1 MPETERLPAAEGKRI
16 EMAAADASTS
26 AFHLGIGIAGV
37 LMIAGGIV
45 AGFGIENPKR
55 RVEAVAT
62 RGAAAAG
69 ECGHSADCD
78 CGEDVAGPR
87 AAAGAC

>member
-1 MPETERLPAAEGKRI
+1 VPATRRLPP
-16 EMAAADASTS
+16 AAAARVRAASSDASTS
-26 AFHLGIGIAGV
+26 AFHLGVLIAGL

-55 RVEAVAT
+55 RVEAVPSRGSAT
-62 RGAAAAG
+62 AG

-78 CGEDVAGPR
+78 CGELVSAG
-87 AAAGAC
+87 